1 MSALLFRLRNVP
13 DDEADEIRELLTEN
27 KITFYETSAGNWGIS
42 LPGIWVKD
50 KAQLSSAKLLLEAY
64 EQERVT
70 RVQAEYEQLARS
82 GQAQTLMDVIK
93 SNPVRF
99 IAYVAIIAL
108 ILTISLKPF
117 FDLVE

>member
-1 MSALLFRLRNVP
+1 
-13 DDEADEIRELLTEN
+13 
-27 KITFYETSAGNWGIS
+27 
-42 LPGIWVKD
+42 VKD

-64 EQERVT
+64 EHERVT

-108 ILTISLKPF
+108 ILTISLQKLHF
-117 FDLVE
+117 TSVVKLKLDLSRIAVVGRCMLLDNCSCVVLLTGILP